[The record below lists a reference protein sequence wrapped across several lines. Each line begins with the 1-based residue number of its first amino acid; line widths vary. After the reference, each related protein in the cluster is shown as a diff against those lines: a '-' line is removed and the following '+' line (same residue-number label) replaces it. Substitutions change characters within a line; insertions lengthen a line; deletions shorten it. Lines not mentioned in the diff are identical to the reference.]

1 MKSKFF
7 IDRPILSIALA
18 VMMAIVGIVGYVN
31 LPVEQFPDMAP
42 PIVEVSADYP
52 GASAEA
58 VQKSVIIPIE
68 QAVNGA
74 NGIDYISSSSTS
86 NGSAFIQV
94 IFKNGIDPEMAVVMV
109 KNKVAEVEGILPQEV
124 LQTGVH
130 VETSQQTF
138 LKVIALE
145 CPDNRFE
152 SDFISNY
159 FDIDI
164 KPRLERIRGVGKV
177 NVLGNTF
184 AMRIWLD
191 PKRMAHYDLVPQD
204 IEEVL
209 EAQNIEAAIGTLG
222 ENSKHTFQYTLVYRG
237 RLLSEEEFGNIVI
250 KSLPGGEELRLRDV
264 ARCELGSES
273 YATDSWING
282 HNGTVA
288 FVTQKAGSNARQV
301 NLEIDEL
308 MKQVRPQLPPGVEFK
323 VLLDSND
330 FLNAS
335 MAEVYKTLVE
345 AILLVVLVVLLFLQ
359 NSRAILMPAFAII
372 VSLLA
377 TFAFMYMVGFSLNL
391 ITLFALVLVI
401 GTVVDD
407 AIVVVEAV
415 QSEFEKGVRSPYQA
429 TLNAMGN
436 IGTAVVTTTV
446 VFMCVFIPASFSGG
460 LSGTYYKEFGL
471 TMAAAVAFSTLNAL
485 TLSPAL
491 CAVLLKDEGGSIPAY
506 AVPSRWAQ
514 TFGHRFG
521 RAFNASLTVLTEKY
535 QKGLSMFILHKWLA
549 VVLVVVPLILLV
561 WLQKVTPTS
570 LIPYE
575 DTGITMV
582 DITTPPGSTL
592 EQTKKTV
599 HKVAAAL
606 QDIEEVETSA
616 SILGWNILS
625 GEGANMGMIIMKLKP
640 WDERSGSEHRI
651 DNVLEKIEERVRPI
665 KTGSMFAYA
674 LPTVTGYGFTDGI
687 ELYVQDHEGG
697 SIAKLKEVTDRFAQA
712 LDEREEI
719 GEVYNTYEV
728 NFPQFTVS
736 VNAAIC
742 KRYGIEPSAVLK
754 ILNGYIGGDYASQFN
769 AFGKLYHVI
778 LQADPE
784 LRADRDDLNNI
795 LIHTD
800 RGAYIPITEL
810 TTFKKSYGVESLGR
824 FNLYSSISIEIT
836 PEEGYSTGD
845 VIQAIAEVANQS
857 LPQGYGY
864 DFTGT
869 TREEISSTANMIW
882 IFLLVMVF
890 VYLVLCSL
898 YESILIPLA
907 VLLSIP
913 FGIAGSFAAIYL
925 TGLENNIYMQ
935 VGIIMLIGLLAKTA
949 ILLTEYASARR
960 REGMSIR
967 DAALEAARV
976 RLRPIL
982 MTAMTLII
990 GLLPLVFATGAG
1002 AVGNISLGICVIA
1015 GMMIGTL
1022 ALLFFVPVFFII
1034 FQHLEEKYM
1043 PKRLLHKSIIPLII
1057 SLFVLTGCGTYSNY
1071 HRQGSIINDSIV
1083 RSDLA
1088 QADSCISSVATPHA
1102 SLSQGW
1108 REVFTEPRLV
1118 ALIEEG
1124 LAHNS
1129 DLNIAKL
1136 HVDAAKAA
1144 LHHAKGELFP
1154 SLELGANG
1162 ETSRVKPT
1170 SEEALISSEYGLKA
1184 EASWEVDIFGKLQ
1197 NAKKAAAANVEEQA
1211 AYVQAVQVE
1220 LIATIATSYYQ
1231 LEMYD
1236 AQMSDTRDIVD
1247 SWKETVRAQKA
1258 LMAVGEATSDEV
1270 NLAEA
1275 CKLKAEETL
1284 EALQLQMIQT
1294 ENTLCVLLG
1303 RYSGHIERGDFRTSC
1318 EQMPLIPQVNIRQL
1332 ATRPD
1337 IRKAEAALKE
1347 AFYLTNEARAALY
1360 PSLNLS
1366 GIVGWTNSF
1375 GEVTNLTSLL
1385 TRALGSLTQPVFA
1398 NGKLRAEVKKAK
1410 AEQEEAMIAFRQAI
1424 LEAGQE
1430 VNDVLATRQYAQRAI
1445 KQISQQVEK
1454 LTDVLDATEKRMR
1467 YDSEINYL
1475 QVLLTRQ
1482 ELLEAR
1488 LSLLSHRYGFIDST
1502 IQLYKAL
1509 GGELY

>member
-18 VMMAIVGIVGYVN
+18 VMMAIVGVVGYVN

-58 VQKSVIIPIE
+58 VQKSVIVPIE
-68 QAVNGA
+68 QAINGA

-86 NGSAFIQV
+86 SGSAFIQV
-94 IFKNGIDPEMAVVMV
+94 VFKNGIDPEMAVVMV

-124 LQTGVH
+124 QKTGVH

-159 FDIDI
+159 FDINI
-164 KPRLERIRGVGKV
+164 KPRLQRIKGVGKV

-191 PKRMAHYDLVPQD
+191 PRRMAHYNLVPQD
-204 IEEVL
+204 IEDIL
-209 EAQNIEAAIGTLG
+209 EAQNVEAAIGTLG

-237 RLLSEEEFGNIVI
+237 RLHTEEEFGNIVI
-250 KSLPGGEELRLRDV
+250 KSLADGVELRLRDV

-273 YATDSWING
+273 YAADSWING

-288 FVTQKAGSNARQV
+288 FITQMAGSNAQQV

-308 MKQVRPQLPPGVEFK
+308 MEHVRPHLPPGVEFK
-323 VLLDSND
+323 VLFDSND

-345 AILLVVLVVLLFLQ
+345 TILLVVLVVLLFLQ
-359 NSRAILMPAFAII
+359 NRRATLIPAFAII
-372 VSLLA
+372 VSLLT
-377 TFAFMYMVGFSLNL
+377 TFAFMYLVGFSLNL

-415 QSEFEKGVRSPYQA
+415 QSEFEKGVNNPYQA

-436 IGTAVVTTTV
+436 IGTAVITTTV

-471 TMAAAVAFSTLNAL
+471 TMAAAVVFSTLNAL

-491 CAVLLKDEGGSIPAY
+491 CALLLRDGNEERAKGRLSA
-506 AVPSRWAQ
+506 
-514 TFGHRFG
+514 FGHRLG
-521 RAFNASLTVLTEKY
+521 SAFNASVTALTEKY
-535 QKGLSMFILHKWLA
+535 QNGLSAFTRHKWLA
-549 VVLVVVPLILLV
+549 VILVVVPIVLTV
-561 WLQKVTPTS
+561 WLQKITPTG
-570 LIPYE
+570 LIPDE
-575 DTGITMV
+575 DTGIMLV

-599 HKVAAAL
+599 HKVAEAMK
-606 QDIEEVETSA
+606 DIEEVETSA
-616 SILGWNILS
+616 SIVGWNILS
-625 GEGANMGMIIMKLKP
+625 GDGANMGMMIMKLKP

-651 DNVLEKIEERVRPI
+651 DNVLEKVEERLRPI

-674 LPTVTGYGFTDGI
+674 LPTVTGYGFTDGM
-687 ELYVQDHEGG
+687 ELYVQDLEGG
-697 SIAKLKEVTDRFAQA
+697 SVAELKEVTDRFAKA
-712 LDEREEI
+712 LEEREEI
-719 GEVYNTYEV
+719 DEVYNSYEV
-728 NFPQFTVS
+728 NYPQFTVS

-742 KRYGIEPSAVLK
+742 KRYGIEPSTVLK

-769 AFGKLYHVI
+769 AFGKLYYVI

-800 RGAYIPITEL
+800 RGVYIPITEL

-824 FNLYSSISIEIT
+824 FNLYSSINMEIS
-836 PEEGYSTGD
+836 PEEGYSTGE
-845 VIQAIAEVANQS
+845 VIQAVAEVANES

-869 TREEISSTANMIW
+869 TREEITSTANMVW
-882 IFLLVMVF
+882 IFLLVLVF

-898 YESILIPLA
+898 YESMLIPMA
-907 VLLSIP
+907 VLLSLP
-913 FGIAGSFAAIYL
+913 FGIAGSFAVVYL
-925 TGLENNIYMQ
+925 IDLENDVYMQ
-935 VGIIMLIGLLAKTA
+935 VGIIMLVGLLAKTA

-967 DAALEAARV
+967 DAALEAAKV

-1002 AVGNISLGICVIA
+1002 AVGNISLGVCVIT
-1015 GMMIGTL
+1015 GMTVGTL

-1043 PKRLLHKSIIPLII
+1043 PKRLFRKNVIPLII
-1057 SLFVLTGCGTYSNY
+1057 SLFVFTSCGTYSNY
-1071 HRQGSIINDSIV
+1071 QRKGSIINDSIV

-1088 QADSCISSVATPHA
+1088 QAEPALFTPDA
-1102 SLSQGW
+1102 SYSQGW
-1108 REVFTEPRLV
+1108 RELFTEPRLV

-1144 LHHAKGELFP
+1144 LRHAKGELFP
-1154 SLELGANG
+1154 SLGLKANG
-1162 ETSRVKPT
+1162 ETFRYFRRDDDALT
-1170 SEEALISSEYGLKA
+1170 SGLINIMT
-1184 EASWEVDIFGKLQ
+1184 EASWEVDIFGKLR
-1197 NAKKAAAANVEEQA
+1197 NAKKAAAATVEEKA

-1236 AQMSDTRDIVD
+1236 AQISDTRNIIN
-1247 SWKETVRAQKA
+1247 SWEESVRAQKA

-1270 NLAEA
+1270 SQSEA
-1275 CKLKAEETL
+1275 SKLEAEETL
-1284 EALQLQMIQT
+1284 EELQQQMIEA
-1294 ENTLCVLLG
+1294 ENALCVLLG
-1303 RYSGHIERGDFRTSC
+1303 RYSGHIERGDFLTSC
-1318 EQMPLIPQVNIRQL
+1318 EQIPLIPQVNIQAL
-1332 ATRPD
+1332 AARPD
-1337 IRKAEAALKE
+1337 IRQAEAALVK

-1360 PSLNLS
+1360 PSLNLTGS
-1366 GIVGWTNSF
+1366 IGWTGSR
-1375 GEVTNLTSLL
+1375 ETASVTGMIM
-1385 TRALGSLTQPVFA
+1385 RALGELVQPIFA
-1398 NGKLRAEVKKAK
+1398 NGKLRAAVKQAK
-1410 AEQEEAMIAFRQAI
+1410 AEQEEAKIAFRQAI

-1430 VNDVLATRQYAQRAI
+1430 VNDILASRQYAQRAI
-1445 KQISQQVEK
+1445 TLNSQQVEK
-1454 LTDVLDATEKRMR
+1454 LTDVLDATKKRMR
-1467 YDSEINYL
+1467 YDSEVNYL
-1475 QVLLTRQ
+1475 QVLLARQ
-1482 ELLEAR
+1482 SLLEAQ
-1488 LSLLSHRYGFIDST
+1488 LSLLSHRYGLLEST
-1502 IQLYKAL
+1502 ILLYKAL
-1509 GGELY
+1509 GGEIFL

>member
-18 VMMAIVGIVGYVN
+18 VMMALVGIVGYVH

-58 VQKSVIIPIE
+58 VQKSVIVPIE
-68 QAVNGA
+68 QAINGA

-86 NGSAFIQV
+86 SGSAFIQV
-94 IFKNGIDPEMAVVMV
+94 VFKNGIDPDMAVVMV

-159 FDIDI
+159 FDINI
-164 KPRLERIRGVGKV
+164 KPRLQRIKGVGKV

-191 PKRMAHYDLVPQD
+191 PKRMAHYDLLPQD

-209 EAQNIEAAIGTLG
+209 EAQNVEAAIGTLG

-250 KSLPGGEELRLRDV
+250 KSLHDGEELRLCDV

-288 FVTQKAGSNARQV
+288 FITQKAGSNARQV

-308 MKQVRPQLPPGVEFK
+308 MEQARPQLPPGVEFK

-335 MAEVYKTLVE
+335 MAEVYKTLAE

-359 NSRAILMPAFAII
+359 NRRATLIPAFAII
-372 VSLLA
+372 VSLFA

-471 TMAAAVAFSTLNAL
+471 TMAAAVVFSTLNAL

-491 CAVLLKDEGGSIPAY
+491 CALLLRDEGGSAPAY
-506 AVPSRWAQ
+506 AAPSRGVQA
-514 TFGHRFG
+514 FGRRFG
-521 RAFNASLTVLTEKY
+521 NAFNASVSVLTEKY
-535 QKGLSMFILHKWLA
+535 QKGLSTFIRHKWLA
-549 VVLVVVPLILLV
+549 VILVVVPIVLLV
-561 WLQKVTPTS
+561 WLQKVTSTS
-570 LIPYE
+570 LVPDE
-575 DTGITMV
+575 DTGIAMV

-599 HKVAAAL
+599 HKVAEAVK
-606 QDIEEVETSA
+606 DIEEVETSA
-616 SILGWNILS
+616 SIAGWNIL
-625 GEGANMGMIIMKLKP
+625 GGDGANMGMIIMKLKP

-651 DNVLEKIEERVRPI
+651 DNVIEKIEERVSAI

-674 LPTVTGYGFTDGI
+674 LPTVTGYGFSDGI
-687 ELYVQDHEGG
+687 ELYVQDYEGG
-697 SIAKLKEVTDRFAQA
+697 SIDKLKEVTDRFAKA
-712 LDEREEI
+712 LGEREEI
-719 GEVYNTYEV
+719 GEVYSSYEV

-810 TTFKKSYGVESLGR
+810 TTFKKTYGVESLGR
-824 FNLYSSISIEIT
+824 FNLFSSIGIEIS
-836 PEEGYSTGD
+836 PEEGYSSGD
-845 VIQAIAEVANQS
+845 VIQAIAEVASQS
-857 LPQGYGY
+857 LPQGYDY

-869 TREEISSTANMIW
+869 TREEISSTANMTW

-898 YESILIPLA
+898 YESMLIPLA
-907 VLLSIP
+907 VLLSVP
-913 FGIAGSFAAIYL
+913 FGIAGSFAVVYL
-925 TGLENNIYMQ
+925 IGLENNVYMQ
-935 VGIIMLIGLLAKTA
+935 VGVIMLIGLLAKTA

-967 DAALEAARV
+967 DAALEAAKV

-1002 AVGNISLGICVIA
+1002 AVSNISLGVCVIA
-1015 GMMIGTL
+1015 GMTIGTF

-1043 PKRLLHKSIIPLII
+1043 PKLIHKSVIPLLI

-1088 QADSCISSVATPHA
+1088 QADA
-1102 SLSQGW
+1102 SLFTLHSSFPQGW
-1108 REVFTEPRLV
+1108 REMFTEPRLV

-1136 HVDAAKAA
+1136 HVDAAKAS
-1144 LHHAKGELFP
+1144 LRNAKGELFP
-1154 SLELGANG
+1154 SLELGAKG
-1162 ETSRVKPT
+1162 ETGRFKNSGNDPQTESKFGF
-1170 SEEALISSEYGLKA
+1170 SA

-1220 LIATIATSYYQ
+1220 LIATIATGYYQ

-1236 AQMSDTRDIVD
+1236 AQIKDTRDIVN
-1247 SWKETVRAQKA
+1247 SWDESVRAQKA

-1275 CKLKAEETL
+1275 SKLVAEETL
-1284 EALQLQMIQT
+1284 EALQLQMIEA
-1294 ENTLCVLLG
+1294 ENALCALLG
-1303 RYSGHIERGDFRTSC
+1303 RNSGHIERGDFLTSY
-1318 EQMPLIPQVNIRQL
+1318 EQMPLIPKVNIQAL
-1332 ATRPD
+1332 DARPD
-1337 IRKAEAALKE
+1337 IRQAEAALKK

-1366 GIVGWTNSF
+1366 GIIGWTNDVD
-1375 GEVTNLTSLL
+1375 EVVSPAGLL

-1398 NGKLRAEVKKAK
+1398 NGKLRAALKQAK
-1410 AEQEEAMIAFRQAI
+1410 AEQEEAKIAFRQAI

-1430 VNDVLATRQYAQRAI
+1430 VNDILATRQYAQRATML
-1445 KQISQQVEK
+1445 ISGQVEK
-1454 LTDVLDATEKRMR
+1454 LTDVLDATEKRMQ
-1467 YDSEINYL
+1467 YDSEVNYL

-1482 ELLEAR
+1482 SLLEAR
-1488 LSLLSHRYGFIDST
+1488 LSLLSHRYELLEST

-1509 GGELY
+1509 GGEFTD

>member
-1 MKSKFF
+1 
-7 IDRPILSIALA
+7 
-18 VMMAIVGIVGYVN
+18 MMALVGIVGYVH
-31 LPVEQFPDMAP
+31 LPIEQFPDMAP

-58 VQKSVIIPIE
+58 VQKSVIVPIE
-68 QAVNGA
+68 QAINGA

-86 NGSAFIQV
+86 SGSAFIQV
-94 IFKNGIDPEMAVVMV
+94 VFKNGIDPDMAVVMV

-159 FDIDI
+159 FDINI
-164 KPRLERIRGVGKV
+164 KPRLERIKGVGKV

-191 PKRMAHYDLVPQD
+191 PKRMAHYDLLPQD

-209 EAQNIEAAIGTLG
+209 EAQNVEAAIGTLG

-250 KSLPGGEELRLRDV
+250 KSLSDGEELRLCDV

-288 FVTQKAGSNARQV
+288 FITQKAGSNARQV
-301 NLEIDEL
+301 NQEIDEL
-308 MKQVRPQLPPGVEFK
+308 MEQARPQLPPGVEFK

-335 MAEVYKTLVE
+335 MAEVYKTLAE
-345 AILLVVLVVLLFLQ
+345 AILLVVLVILLFLQ
-359 NSRAILMPAFAII
+359 NRRATLIPAFAII
-372 VSLLA
+372 VSLFA
-377 TFAFMYMVGFSLNL
+377 TFAFMSMVGFSLNL

-471 TMAAAVAFSTLNAL
+471 TMAAAVVFSTLNAL

-491 CAVLLKDEGGSIPAY
+491 CALLLREEWGSTPAY
-506 AVPSRWAQ
+506 AAPSRGVQA
-514 TFGHRFG
+514 FGHRFG
-521 RAFNASLTVLTEKY
+521 NAFNASVSVLTEKY
-535 QKGLSMFILHKWLA
+535 QKGLSTFIRHKWLA
-549 VVLVVVPLILLV
+549 VVLVVVPIVLLV
-561 WLQKVTPTS
+561 WLQKVTSTS
-570 LIPYE
+570 LVPDE
-575 DTGITMV
+575 DTGIAMV

-599 HKVAAAL
+599 HKVAEAVK
-606 QDIEEVETSA
+606 DIEEVETSA
-616 SILGWNILS
+616 SIVGWNIL
-625 GEGANMGMIIMKLKP
+625 GGDGANMGMMIMKLKP

-651 DNVLEKIEERVRPI
+651 DNVLEKIEERVSTI

-674 LPTVTGYGFTDGI
+674 LPTVTGYGFSDGI
-687 ELYVQDHEGG
+687 ELYVQDYEGG
-697 SIAKLKEVTDRFAQA
+697 SIDKLKEVTDRFAKA
-712 LDEREEI
+712 LGEREEI
-719 GEVYNTYEV
+719 GEVYSSYEV

-810 TTFKKSYGVESLGR
+810 TTFKKTYGVESLGR
-824 FNLYSSISIEIT
+824 FNLFSSINIEIS
-836 PEEGYSTGD
+836 PEEGYSSGD
-845 VIQAIAEVANQS
+845 VIQAIAEVASQS

-869 TREEISSTANMIW
+869 TREEISSTANMTW

-898 YESILIPLA
+898 YESMLIPLA
-907 VLLSIP
+907 VLLSVP
-913 FGIAGSFAAIYL
+913 FGIAGSFAVAYL
-925 TGLENNIYMQ
+925 IGLENNVYMQ
-935 VGIIMLIGLLAKTA
+935 VGVIMLIGLLAKTA

-967 DAALEAARV
+967 AAALEAAKV

-1002 AVGNISLGICVIA
+1002 AVGNISLGVCVIS
-1015 GMMIGTL
+1015 GMTIGTL

-1043 PKRLLHKSIIPLII
+1043 PKLIHKSVIPLLI

-1071 HRQGSIINDSIV
+1071 HRQGSVVNDSIV

-1088 QADSCISSVATPHA
+1088 QADSTLSTSHA
-1102 SLSQGW
+1102 SFSQGW

-1136 HVDAAKAA
+1136 HVDAAKAS
-1144 LHHAKGELFP
+1144 LRQAKGELFP
-1154 SLELGANG
+1154 SLELGVNG
-1162 ETSRVKPT
+1162 ETNRFKNSGNDPQTESKF
-1170 SEEALISSEYGLKA
+1170 GFKA

-1220 LIATIATSYYQ
+1220 LVATIATSYYQ

-1236 AQMSDTRDIVD
+1236 AQIKDTRDIVN
-1247 SWKETVRAQKA
+1247 SWDESVRAQKA

-1275 CKLKAEETL
+1275 SKLVAEETL
-1284 EALQLQMIQT
+1284 EALQLQMIEA
-1294 ENTLCVLLG
+1294 ENALCALLG
-1303 RYSGHIERGDFRTSC
+1303 RYSGHIERGDFLTSY
-1318 EQMPLIPQVNIRQL
+1318 EQMPLIPKVNIQAL
-1332 ATRPD
+1332 DARPD
-1337 IRKAEAALKE
+1337 IRQAEAALKK

-1366 GIVGWTNSF
+1366 GIIGWTNDAD
-1375 GEVTNLTSLL
+1375 EVVSPAGLL

-1398 NGKLRAEVKKAK
+1398 NGKLKAALKQAK
-1410 AEQEEAMIAFRQAI
+1410 AEQEEAKIAFRQAI

-1430 VNDVLATRQYAQRAI
+1430 VNDILATRQYAQRATML
-1445 KQISQQVEK
+1445 ISGQVEK

-1467 YDSEINYL
+1467 YDSEVNYL
-1475 QVLLTRQ
+1475 QVLLARQ
-1482 ELLEAR
+1482 SLLEAR
-1488 LSLLSHRYGFIDST
+1488 LSLLSNRYGLLEST

-1509 GGELY
+1509 GGGFADYE

>member
-18 VMMAIVGIVGYVN
+18 VMMAIVGIVGYLN

-58 VQKSVIIPIE
+58 VQKSVIVPIE
-68 QAVNGA
+68 QAINGID
-74 NGIDYISSSSTS
+74 GIDYISSSSTS
-86 NGSAFIQV
+86 NGFASTQV
-94 IFKNGIDPEMAVVMV
+94 VFKNGIDPEMAVVMV
-109 KNKVAEVEGILPQEV
+109 KNKVAEAEGILPREV
-124 LQTGVH
+124 LTKGVH

-152 SDFISNY
+152 SDFISN
-159 FDIDI
+159 FFNINI
-164 KPRLERIRGVGKV
+164 KPRLQRIQGIGKV

-191 PKRMAHYDLVPQD
+191 PKRMAKYDLLPED
-204 IEEVL
+204 IEAVL

-237 RLLSEEEFGNIVI
+237 RLLNEEEFGNIVI
-250 KSLPGGEELRLRDV
+250 KSLPRGEELRLRDV

-273 YATDSWING
+273 YANNSWING

-288 FVTQKAGSNARQV
+288 FITQKAGSNAQQV
-301 NLEIDEL
+301 NQKIDEL
-308 MKQVRPQLPPGVEFK
+308 MERVRPQLPPGVEFK

-345 AILLVVLVVLLFLQ
+345 AIILVVLVVLLFLQ
-359 NSRAILMPAFAII
+359 NQRATLIPAFAII

-377 TFAFMYMVGFSLNL
+377 TFAFMYLVGFSLNL

-491 CAVLLKDEGGSIPAY
+491 CALFLKDGNENTAKGRLS
-506 AVPSRWAQ
+506 
-514 TFGHRFG
+514 TFGHRLG
-521 RAFNASLTVLTEKY
+521 NAFNASVAVLTEKY
-535 QKGLSMFILHKWLA
+535 QKGLSMFVPHKWLA
-549 VVLVVVPLILLV
+549 VSLVAAPLVLLI
-561 WLQKVTPTS
+561 WLQKITPTS
-570 LIPYE
+570 LVPYE

-599 HKVAAAL
+599 QKVAEAVK
-606 QDIEEVETSA
+606 DIEEVETSA
-616 SILGWNILS
+616 SIVGWNIL
-625 GEGANMGMIIMKLKP
+625 GGDGATKGMMIMKLKP

-651 DNVLEKIEERVRPI
+651 DNVMKKIEERIHPI
-665 KTGSMFAYA
+665 KTGSMFTYA
-674 LPTVTGYGFTDGI
+674 LPTVTGYGFSDGI
-687 ELYVQDHEGG
+687 ELYVQDYEGG
-697 SIAKLKEVTDRFAQA
+697 SIDKLKEVTDRFAKA
-712 LDEREEI
+712 LSERKEI

-754 ILNGYIGGDYASQFN
+754 ILNGYVGGDYASQFN

-784 LRADRDDLNNI
+784 LRADKDDLNNI
-795 LIHTD
+795 LIHTN

-810 TTFKKSYGVESLGR
+810 TTFKKSYGVTSLGR
-824 FNLYSSISIEIT
+824 FNLYSTISIDID
-836 PEEGYSTGD
+836 PEVGYSTGE
-845 VIQAIAEVANQS
+845 VIQAIAEVARQS
-857 LPQGYGY
+857 LPLGYGY

-869 TREEISSTANMIW
+869 TREEISSTTNMTW
-882 IFLLVMVF
+882 IFLLVFVF
-890 VYLVLCSL
+890 IYLVLCSL
-898 YESILIPLA
+898 YESMLIPMA
-907 VLLSIP
+907 VLLSVP

-935 VGIIMLIGLLAKTA
+935 VGIIMLIGLMAKTA

-960 REGMSIR
+960 RDGLSIR
-967 DAALEAARV
+967 DAALEAAKV

-1015 GMMIGTL
+1015 GMTVGTI

-1043 PKRLLHKSIIPLII
+1043 PKRKMQKSVMPLIV
-1057 SLFVLTGCGTYSNY
+1057 SLLVFTSCGTYSNY

-1088 QADSCISSVATPHA
+1088 QADDSLLTLHSSF
-1102 SLSQGW
+1102 SQGW
-1108 REVFTEPRLV
+1108 HEVFTEPRLA

-1129 DLNIAKL
+1129 NLNIAKL
-1136 HVDAAKAA
+1136 HVDAAKAS
-1144 LHHAKGELFP
+1144 LRHARGELFP
-1154 SLELGANG
+1154 SLELGAKG
-1162 ETSRVKPT
+1162 GTSRFKNSGNDPMT
-1170 SEEALISSEYGLKA
+1170 ENRFGFRA
-1184 EASWEVDIFGKLQ
+1184 ETSWEVDIFGKLQ
-1197 NAKKAAAANVEEQA
+1197 NAKKAAAANVEEKA

-1220 LIATIATSYYQ
+1220 LIATIATCYFQ

-1236 AQMSDTRDIVD
+1236 AQISETRNIVN
-1247 SWKETVRAQKA
+1247 SWDESVRAQKA

-1270 NLAEA
+1270 NMAEA
-1275 CKLKAEETL
+1275 SKLEAEETL
-1284 EALQLQMIQT
+1284 EALQLQMIEA
-1294 ENTLCVLLG
+1294 ENALCALLG
-1303 RYSGHIERGDFRTSC
+1303 RYSGHIERGDFLASC
-1318 EQMPLIPQVNIRQL
+1318 EQMPLIPKVNIQTL

-1337 IRKAEAALKE
+1337 IRQAEAALKK
-1347 AFYLTNEARAALY
+1347 AFYLTNNARAAFY

-1366 GIVGWTNSF
+1366 GIIGWTNDLD
-1375 GEVTNLTSLL
+1375 EVVSPAGLL
-1385 TRALGSLTQPVFA
+1385 IRALGSLTQPVFA
-1398 NGKLRAEVKKAK
+1398 KGKLRAEVKKAQ
-1410 AEQEEAMIAFRQAI
+1410 AEQEEAKIAFRQAI
-1424 LEAGQE
+1424 LKAGQE
-1430 VNDVLATRQYAQRAI
+1430 VNDALATRQYTQRAI

-1467 YDSEINYL
+1467 YDSEVNYL
-1475 QVLLTRQ
+1475 QVLLARQ

-1488 LSLLSHRYGFIDST
+1488 LSLLSRHYGFLDST

-1509 GGELY
+1509 GGDVMH

>member
-7 IDRPILSIALA
+7 IDRPILSIAIA
-18 VMMAIVGIVGYVN
+18 VMMALVGIVGYVH

-58 VQKSVIIPIE
+58 VQKSVIVPIE
-68 QAVNGA
+68 QAINGT
-74 NGIDYISSSSTS
+74 NGIDYISSSSMS
-86 NGSAFIQV
+86 SGSAFIQV
-94 IFKNGIDPEMAVVMV
+94 VFKNGIDPEMAVVMV
-109 KNKVAEVEGILPQEV
+109 KNKLAEVEGILPQEV
-124 LQTGVH
+124 LKTGVH

-138 LKVIALE
+138 LKAIALE

-159 FDIDI
+159 FDINI
-164 KPRLERIRGVGKV
+164 KPRLQRIKGVGKV

-209 EAQNIEAAIGTLG
+209 EAQNVEAAIGTLG
-222 ENSKHTFQYTLVYRG
+222 ENSKHTFQYTLVYSG
-237 RLLSEEEFGNIVI
+237 RLPSEEEFGNIVI
-250 KSLPGGEELRLRDV
+250 KSLSDGEELRLCDV

-273 YATDSWING
+273 YANNSWING

-288 FVTQKAGSNARQV
+288 FITQKAGSNARQV
-301 NLEIDEL
+301 NMEIDEL
-308 MKQVRPQLPPGVEFK
+308 MEQARPQLPPGVEFK

-359 NSRAILMPAFAII
+359 NSRATLIPAFAII
-372 VSLLA
+372 VSLFA

-429 TLNAMGN
+429 TLNAMDN

-471 TMAAAVAFSTLNAL
+471 TMAAAVVFSTLNAL

-491 CAVLLKDEGGSIPAY
+491 CALLLRDEGGSTPAY
-506 AVPSRWAQ
+506 AAPSHGVQA
-514 TFGHRFG
+514 FGRRFG
-521 RAFNASLTVLTEKY
+521 NAFNASASVLTEKY
-535 QKGLSMFILHKWLA
+535 QKGLSTFIRHKWLA
-549 VVLVVVPLILLV
+549 VILVVVPIVLLV
-561 WLQKVTPTS
+561 WLQKVTSTS
-570 LIPYE
+570 LVPDE
-575 DTGITMV
+575 DTGIAMV

-599 HKVAAAL
+599 HKVAEAVK
-606 QDIEEVETSA
+606 DIEEVETSA
-616 SILGWNILS
+616 SIVGWNIL
-625 GEGANMGMIIMKLKP
+625 GGDGANMGMMIMRLKP

-651 DNVLEKIEERVRPI
+651 DNVLEKIEERVSAI

-674 LPTVTGYGFTDGI
+674 LPTVTGYGFSDGI
-687 ELYVQDHEGG
+687 ELYVQDYEGG
-697 SIAKLKEVTDRFAQA
+697 SIDKLKEVTDRFAKA

-719 GEVYNTYEV
+719 GEVYSSYEV

-736 VNAAIC
+736 VNATIC

-754 ILNGYIGGDYASQFN
+754 ILNGYIGGDYATQFN

-810 TTFKKSYGVESLGR
+810 TTFKRTYGVESLGR
-824 FNLYSSISIEIT
+824 FNLFSSIGIEIS
-836 PEEGYSTGD
+836 PEEGYSSGD
-845 VIQAIAEVANQS
+845 VIQAIAEVAKQS

-869 TREEISSTANMIW
+869 TREEISSTANMTW

-898 YESILIPLA
+898 YESMLIPLA
-907 VLLSIP
+907 VLLSVP
-913 FGIAGSFAAIYL
+913 FGIAGSFAVVYL
-925 TGLENNIYMQ
+925 IGLENNIYMQ

-967 DAALEAARV
+967 DAALEAAQV

-1002 AVGNISLGICVIA
+1002 AVSNISLGVCVIA
-1015 GMMIGTL
+1015 GMTIGTL

-1043 PKRLLHKSIIPLII
+1043 PKLLHKSVIPLII
-1057 SLFVLTGCGTYSNY
+1057 SLFVLTSCGTYSNY
-1071 HRQGSIINDSIV
+1071 QRKGSIIDDSIV
-1083 RSDLA
+1083 RADLA
-1088 QADSCISSVATPHA
+1088 QADTSLFTLHSS
-1102 SLSQGW
+1102 SSQGW
-1108 REVFTEPRLV
+1108 REMFTEPRLV

-1136 HVDAAKAA
+1136 HVDAAKAS
-1144 LHHAKGELFP
+1144 LRNAKGELFP

-1162 ETSRVKPT
+1162 ETYRFKAT
-1170 SEEALISSEYGLKA
+1170 REEDALISSEYSLKA
-1184 EASWEVDIFGKLQ
+1184 EASWTVDIFGKLQ
-1197 NAKKAAAANVEEQA
+1197 NAKKAAAANVEEKA

-1236 AQMSDTRDIVD
+1236 AQISETRDIVN
-1247 SWKETVRAQKA
+1247 SWDESIRAQKA
-1258 LMAVGEATSDEV
+1258 LMAVGEATRDQVSM
-1270 NLAEA
+1270 AEA
-1275 CKLKAEETL
+1275 SKLEAEETL
-1284 EALQLQMIQT
+1284 EALHLQMIQA
-1294 ENTLCVLLG
+1294 ENALCALLG
-1303 RYSGHIERGDFRTSC
+1303 RNSGHIERGDFLSSC
-1318 EQMPLIPQVNIRQL
+1318 EQMPRISQVNIRQL
-1332 ATRPD
+1332 ASRPD
-1337 IRKAEAALKE
+1337 IREAEAALKK

-1360 PSLNLS
+1360 PSLNLTGIISWS
-1366 GIVGWTNSF
+1366 GNTA
-1375 GEVTNLTSLL
+1375 ELTSAEGLL
-1385 TRALGSLTQPVFA
+1385 TKALASLTQPIFA
-1398 NGKLRAEVKKAK
+1398 NGRLKAEVKKAK
-1410 AEQEEAMIAFRQAI
+1410 AEQEEAKIAFRQAI

-1430 VNDVLATRQYAQRAI
+1430 VNDILATRQHAQRAT
-1445 KQISQQVEK
+1445 KLISGQVEK
-1454 LTDVLDATEKRMR
+1454 LTDVLDVTEKRMQ
-1467 YDSEINYL
+1467 YDSEVNYL

-1482 ELLEAR
+1482 SLLEAR
-1488 LSLLSHRYGFIDST
+1488 LSLLSHRYGFMDST

-1509 GGELY
+1509 GGEFTD